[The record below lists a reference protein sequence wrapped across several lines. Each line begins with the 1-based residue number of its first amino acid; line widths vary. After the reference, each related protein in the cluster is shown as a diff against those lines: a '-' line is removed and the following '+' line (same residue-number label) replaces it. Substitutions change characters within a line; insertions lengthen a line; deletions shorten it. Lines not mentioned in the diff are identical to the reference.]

1 MFPSFANKALY
12 FAWTD
17 VTLFA
22 DNLKALIMINGLDIM
37 AAAF

>member
-1 MFPSFANKALY
+1 MFPSFANNALY

-22 DNLKALIMINGLDIM
+22 DNLKVLIIINGLVIM
-37 AAAF
+37 AAAV